1 MPKKAPF
8 KIGYS
13 DDAVG
18 DLKWFGKQKGPKIVR
33 QIGNR
38 LSHEADVRTK
48 NRKPL
53 NPPILDSAW
62 ELRCGQNNSVRVF
75 YDVDAR
81 DREVT
86 IQPGRTDHG
95 AGESDAGKE
104 AAGRPQASPKAQRS
118 PRRDTGASKRTT
130 AQIAGGGYGSSQK
143 GLNRGQLCLDGGF
156 AKYKAQLTT
165 NVFIYLDHFN
175 FWSC

>member
-1 MPKKAPF
+1 MPKKAQF

-33 QIGNR
+33 QIGKR
-38 LSHEADVRTK
+38 LSHEADVKTK

-86 IQPGRTDHG
+86 IQRVGYRDKSNKRFIRDEPIDDGREQT
-95 AGESDAGKE
+95 GKE
-104 AAGRPQASPKAQRS
+104 
-118 PRRDTGASKRTT
+118 
-130 AQIAGGGYGSSQK
+130 
-143 GLNRGQLCLDGGF
+143 
-156 AKYKAQLTT
+156 
-165 NVFIYLDHFN
+165 V
-175 FWSC
+175 

>member
-18 DLKWFGKQKGPKIVR
+18 DLKWFGKLKGPEIVR
-33 QIGNR
+33 QIGKK
-38 LSHEADVRTK
+38 LSREADVKTK
-48 NRKPL
+48 NRKPV

-86 IQPGRTDHG
+86 IQRVGYRDKSHKLFIRDEPIDDGREQT
-95 AGESDAGKE
+95 GKE
-104 AAGRPQASPKAQRS
+104 
-118 PRRDTGASKRTT
+118 
-130 AQIAGGGYGSSQK
+130 
-143 GLNRGQLCLDGGF
+143 
-156 AKYKAQLTT
+156 
-165 NVFIYLDHFN
+165 V
-175 FWSC
+175 

>member
-38 LSHEADVRTK
+38 LSHEADVKTK

-81 DREVT
+81 DRKVTPGKKPLAGLRRVRKLSEVLAET
-86 IQPGRTDHG
+86 RERQ
-95 AGESDAGKE
+95 K
-104 AAGRPQASPKAQRS
+104 GRPLK
-118 PRRDTGASKRTT
+118 
-130 AQIAGGGYGSSQK
+130 SQEEVMALLKK
-143 GLNRGQLCLDGGF
+143 G
-156 AKYKAQLTT
+156 
-165 NVFIYLDHFN
+165 
-175 FWSC
+175 